1 MAPSL
6 QSLGIDQLSVA
17 DRIDLVTDIW
27 QSIASELPTPQL
39 SELQKAEL
47 EQRLADHAATPDDVI
62 SWERIK
68 AEALIRTQR

>member
-47 EQRLADHAATPDDVI
+47 EQRLADHSATPDDVI
-62 SWERIK
+62 SWEQIK

>member
-47 EQRLADHAATPDDVI
+47 EQRLADHAAT
-62 SWERIK
+62 SS
-68 AEALIRTQR
+68 